1 MLRFSLPLA
10 LLLAGCDDYNLGD
23 AAKQSFE
30 SDDTGDYASDAD
42 TDVDA
47 DTDDGPP
54 EEEDDF
60 LSLAPSATDAYV
72 FVANP
77 TRDTVTRISV
87 PSLEVLTTGV
97 GEGPSVIQTTADY
110 SRAVTL
116 NEGSDSVSI
125 IEAATL
131 AVVEVGIRP
140 QLNRL
145 ALSGDAAWV
154 MAWYDPDLDESS
166 GVDDGGV
173 QSFNE
178 VSFVRL
184 GSAEHTPLAV
194 GFNPRGV
201 RWSED
206 GTLALVVSDASL
218 ALIDL
223 TAESLSPTLI
233 EIADDPVDAPEAEE
247 VELSPDGTYAYVRQ
261 FGSNELVIVDLVTLG
276 VDRVTVGDN
285 PTDLDLSPDG
295 NQLTVVSRG
304 AQELWVLEATNP
316 FATATVVPFDSPYG
330 SLLYTGDGSQAILY
344 TNASLLASFGVWDIA
359 TGTITERSL
368 VKPVQSLGVSPTG
381 GSLLAFHTQED
392 APDADP
398 DSPFAGEWALTLIDL
413 GDFRQNPMLLPDE
426 PASYSTSDDGRY
438 GYFVMEGN
446 DWLEVLDF
454 DTLLYEEVTLKS
466 PPVHLGVLPGSVIAW
481 VSQDHDLGR
490 LSFYDPD
497 ADALDTITGFE
508 LNSEIE
514 HD

>member
-1 MLRFSLPLA
+1 MLRFPFPLV
-10 LLLAGCDDYNLGD
+10 LLLASCSSYDLGISAEEDDG
-23 AAKQSFE
+23 AR
-30 SDDTGDYASDAD
+30 DDTGGSSADAD
-42 TDVDA
+42 VDGDTDD
-47 DTDDGPP
+47 DDDGPP

-87 PSLEVLTTGV
+87 PSLEVLTTAV

-116 NEGSDSVSI
+116 NEGDDSVSI

-131 AVVEVGIRP
+131 DVVNVDIRP
-140 QLNRL
+140 NFNRL

-154 MAWYDPDLDESS
+154 MAWYDPDLDE
-166 GVDDGGV
+166 GGGDGGV

-184 GSAEHTPLAV
+184 DVGAHTPLAV

-223 TAESLSPTLI
+223 TAATLAPTLI

-261 FGSNELVIVDLVTLG
+261 FGSNDLVVVDLVTLA

-316 FATATVVPFDSPYG
+316 FADATVVPFESPYG
-330 SLLYTGDGSQAILY
+330 SLLYTGDGTQAILY
-344 TNASLLASFGVWDIA
+344 TNASLLASFAVWDTT

-368 VKPVQSLGVSPTG
+368 VKPVQSFGVSPTG
-381 GSLLAFHTQED
+381 GSLLAFHTRED
-392 APDADP
+392 ATDADP

-413 GDFRQNPMLLPDE
+413 GDFRQNPMLLPAE
-426 PASYSTSDDGRY
+426 PTSYTTSDDGRY

-446 DWLEVLDF
+446 KWLEVLDF
-454 DTLLYEEVTLKS
+454 ETLLYEEVTLKS
-466 PPVHLGVLPGSVIAW
+466 PPVHLGVLPGSETAW

-497 ADALDTITGFE
+497 ADTLDTITGFE

>member
-1 MLRFSLPLA
+1 MLRSPLPLV
-10 LLLAGCDDYNLGD
+10 LLLASCSADYDLGAGD
-23 AAKQSFE
+23 HAR
-30 SDDTGDYASDAD
+30 DDTGDASEGDA
-42 TDVDA
+42 DVDA
-47 DTDDGPP
+47 DADSDDDGPP

-87 PSLEVLTTGV
+87 PSLEVLTTAV
-97 GEGPSVIQTTADY
+97 GAGPSVIQTTADY

-125 IEAATL
+125 IEASTL
-131 AVVEVGIRP
+131 AVREVAIRP
-140 QLNRL
+140 NFNRL

-154 MAWYDPDLDESS
+154 MAWYDPDLDD
-166 GVDDGGV
+166 GGGDGGV

-178 VSFVRL
+178 VSFVHL
-184 GSAEHTPLAV
+184 DTGAHTPLAV

-223 TAESLSPTLI
+223 TATTLSPTLI
-233 EIADDPVDAPEAEE
+233 EISDDPVDAPQAEE
-247 VELSPDGTYAYVRQ
+247 VELSPDGSYAYVRQ
-261 FGSNELVIVDLVTLG
+261 FGSNDLVVVDLVTLG

-295 NQLTVVSRG
+295 NTLTVVSRG

-316 FATATVVPFDSPYG
+316 FAVATVVPFDSPYG

-344 TNASLLASFGVWDIA
+344 TNASLLASFAVWDTA

-381 GSLLAFHTQED
+381 GSLLAFHTQAD
-392 APDADP
+392 AADADP

-438 GYFVMEGN
+438 GFFVMDGN
-446 DWLEVLDF
+446 KWLEVLDF

-466 PPVHLGVLPGSVIAW
+466 PPVHLGVLPGSEIAW